1 MRRQWKSA
9 PLRTALTAGLAAAV
23 IVGSAWY
30 VASEPP
36 RTGDGVPTYTPAS
49 ADEVVERLQGHSA
62 ASKRDLRARLAAS
75 ASPTQDIDTSV
86 TLARRHYDRA
96 RSEGDPRE
104 VGLAQSALGH
114 WRNQPD
120 APIPVLLMRAAI
132 RQYQHDFAGA
142 LLDLERVVSAEP
154 ANIQAWLSK
163 AAIQQTVGRLDDAA
177 ISCGRVVTLS
187 NHVAGHVCLADL
199 GSLKG
204 DQSAL
209 DGVGRQLEGRQVA
222 PGEQGWILT
231 VLAEMAERLG
241 RTDDSEKLFKR
252 AIAADPASYQRVA
265 YADFLLLQGRVG
277 EVEAVLKSS
286 PATDAV
292 ALRRAIAL
300 KRSNDPRAGAEIAA
314 LRQRFESSQNRSD
327 SLHLREMARFA
338 LEIDSDPDAAL
349 TLAQQNW
356 ALQKEPADALLL
368 AGAAAAAGR
377 PQDAAPVRDFMR
389 DPGLFDV
396 RLNALL

>member
-1 MRRQWKSA
+1 
-9 PLRTALTAGLAAAV
+9 
-23 IVGSAWY
+23 
-30 VASEPP
+30 
-36 RTGDGVPTYTPAS
+36 
-49 ADEVVERLQGHSA
+49 
-62 ASKRDLRARLAAS
+62 
-75 ASPTQDIDTSV
+75 
-86 TLARRHYDRA
+86 
-96 RSEGDPRE
+96 

-314 LRQRFESSQNRSD
+314 LRQRFESSRNRSD